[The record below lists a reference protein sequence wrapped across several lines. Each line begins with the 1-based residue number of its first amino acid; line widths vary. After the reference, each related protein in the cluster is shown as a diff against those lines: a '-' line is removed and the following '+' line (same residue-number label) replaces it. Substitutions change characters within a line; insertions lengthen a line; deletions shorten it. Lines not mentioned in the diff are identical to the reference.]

1 MQKESTLSIKHP
13 IMFSIV
19 SLGPVG
25 WFFVDYYSQRHERLA
40 FLFVTAL
47 LLSILS
53 TVFWGVYINRKP
65 MK

>member
-1 MQKESTLSIKHP
+1 MHEENSYSIVFPIALSA
-13 IMFSIV
+13 V

-25 WFFVDYYSQRHERLA
+25 WFFVDYYSQRYERLA

-65 MK
+65 KK